1 MMPGVRYLPEPSTTR
16 ASAGGVTV
24 VPTCAIRPF
33 TSTTDPLRIVGPA
46 AVMIVTL
53 RITVGRDAKG
63 RYVLG
68 KGSALGAERP
78 PAPALPGRPAASR
91 RAVSAG
97 ALDGAAETWA
107 GVGELCVVRVPE
119 EQLVRTA
126 IDARVTIENR
136 M

>member
-1 MMPGVRYLPEPSTTR
+1 MMPGVGYLPEPSTTT

-24 VPTCAIRPF
+24 VPNCAILPF
-33 TSTTDPLRIVGPA
+33 TGTTHTFRIVGPA
-46 AVMIVTL
+46 ADLLVTL
-53 RITVGRDAKG
+53 GITVGRDAKG

-97 ALDGAAETWA
+97 ALDGAAETCA
-107 GVGELCVVRVPE
+107 GVGELCVVR
-119 EQLVRTA
+119 
-126 IDARVTIENR
+126 
-136 M
+136 